1 MGLVI
6 TNFGD
11 SNTTGN
17 VVLQQNLT
25 VQGSSTTFYGNVLAG
40 YPSTSLANV
49 ASPFACVY
57 VSTMNTLV
65 ANITSVWGLAG
76 FTGVGTSVPSGT
88 TLYVQGNVAVSNA
101 LSTPN
106 VFSTLVNTQVLN
118 VTSIYGPA
126 GYTGVGTSVPSGT
139 TLYVQGNAYVTN
151 ALTTPNVFSAQA
163 NVTSMNV
170 QTLIFTQSLGVGT
183 TPGLANLSVNGWI
196 NVTNSIVTTNVY
208 ASTANVTT
216 LNVQSIFGQ
225 SGSVGVGTTAGGAL
239 FGTTLYVQGNVWAS
253 NSLVAPNI
261 LSNVSNTTLANV
273 ATLLVQGLTGLGGA
287 LASGP
292 TLNVLGNVTV
302 SNALVV
308 SNLVSNLAN
317 VVGANVSTLLVQG
330 LTGLGGALAS
340 GPTLNVLGNVT
351 VSNALVVANLVA
363 NVANLAGANLQT
375 VTVPGNLA
383 VGGALASG
391 PTLNVLGNVLV
402 SNALTVT
409 NIFVT
414 GTLNVASGQAN
425 VTSFVAVQAGL
436 GGALPSGPTLNI
448 LGNVTVSN
456 ALVTSNLVATLA
468 NIQTLNAQSLSFAFP
483 LNVGIGTTAGASN
496 LTVAGNVY
504 VTNAVTSQNI
514 FTGTLYYGEDLFKR
528 GPYLL
533 PSGAN
538 AATIQNWVSGTCNAA
553 SQPARSWWATS
564 PAPSFGNVASGPK
577 GQSDYWGGVYLA
589 DGRVLFVPQ
598 NASNVGFFNPAT
610 GLFSS
615 VPLGASSGFRGGVLV
630 PSGNVVFVPWTS
642 ANALVYNPLSAAF
655 ANVPCGGA
663 FQGGT
668 LLPSGNVAFFTK
680 TSGNIGVLNPSTL
693 TFSNVGPLGPFGGA
707 GTLLPTGNLVMCPS
721 GTTGNIGVWN
731 SSAVSWPLGPGT
743 FTNIGP
749 VPANECGS
757 AVLTPQGNVV
767 FLPSGPGANLITW
780 NQSLTSPWP
789 LTSPGTCTNVACGA
803 ALLGGALLPSGNV
816 VTTGPV
822 GSNVGMFDPGVLTFS
837 NLARTGTGGYAGAT
851 LVPDGRVVLCPS
863 AASNVGVLDT
873 QVPVDPA
880 WSLSPLFN
888 KF

>member
-1 MGLVI
+1 MGPVI

-17 VVLQQNLT
+17 TVLQQNLT
-25 VQGSSTTFYGNVLAG
+25 VQGSSTIFYGNVLAG

-57 VSTMNTLV
+57 TTTMNTLV
-65 ANITSVWGLAG
+65 ANLASVWGPTG

-118 VTSIYGPA
+118 VTSIFGTA
-126 GYTGVGTSVPSGT
+126 GFTGIGTTAPSGT
-139 TLYVQGNAYVTN
+139 TMYIQGNAYVTN
-151 ALTTPNVFSAQA
+151 ALTTPNVFSSQA
-163 NVTSMNV
+163 NVTSLNV
-170 QTLIFTQSLGVGT
+170 QTLIFTQSLGIGT

-208 ASTANVTT
+208 ANTANVPN
-216 LNVQSIFGQ
+216 LNVQSIWGQ
-225 SGSVGVGTTAGGAL
+225 SGSVGIGTTAP

-261 LSNVSNTTLANV
+261 LSNVSNTLVANV
-273 ATLLVQGLTGLGGA
+273 STLLVQGLTGLGGA

-302 SNALVV
+302 SNALVT
-308 SNLVSNLAN
+308 SNLVAN
-317 VVGANVSTLLVQG
+317 VANVSGANVSTLLVQG

-351 VSNALVVANLVA
+351 VSNTLVVANLVA

-409 NIFVT
+409 NVFVT
-414 GTLNVASGQAN
+414 GSLNVAPGQAN
-425 VTSFVAVQAGL
+425 VTSFVALQAGL
-436 GGALPSGPTLNI
+436 GGALPLGPTLNV

-456 ALVTSNLVATLA
+456 ALVTSNLFAGLA
-468 NIQTLNAQSLSFAFP
+468 NIQVLNVQTFSFAFP
-483 LNVGIGTTAGASN
+483 LNVGVGTTAGASN
-496 LTVAGNVY
+496 LTVAGNVQ
-504 VTNAVTSQNI
+504 VSNAVTTQNV

-533 PSGAN
+533 PSVAN
-538 AATIQNWVSGTCNAA
+538 AATIQNWVSATCNAA

-577 GQSDYWGGVYLA
+577 GQSDYWGGVCLP
-589 DGRVLFVPQ
+589 DGRVLFAPQ

-615 VPLGASSGFRGGVLV
+615 VPLGASPGFRGGVLL

-642 ANALVYNPLSAAF
+642 ANALVYNPLSGSF
-655 ANVPCGGA
+655 ANVPCGGAA

-693 TFSNVGPLGPFGGA
+693 TFSNVGPLGPFGG
-707 GTLLPTGNLVMCPS
+707 GGILLPTGNVVLCPS
-721 GTTGNIGVWN
+721 ASTGNIGVWN
-731 SSAVSWPLGPGT
+731 SSAVSWPMGLGT
-743 FTNIGP
+743 FTNVGP
-749 VPANECGS
+749 VNPANDCGS

-767 FLPSGPGANLITW
+767 FMPSGPGANLIVW
-780 NQSLTSPWP
+780 NQSLS
-789 LTSPGTCTNVACGA
+789 SPGTILACGA
-803 ALLGGALLPSGNV
+803 SLLGGALLPSGNV

-822 GSNVGMFDPGVLTFS
+822 GSNVGMFDTVALTFS

-851 LVPDGRVVLCPS
+851 LIPDGRVVLCPS
-863 AASNVGVLDT
+863 ASSNVGVLDT

-880 WSLSPLFN
+880 WTLSPLFN